1 MVKVA
6 GGGPVSPGF
15 HRPGELQARERGVKY
30 SDIAH
35 IGHRQLGLSCW
46 ELDMICEELLQ
57 CFIFTETRIR
67 MILPFIAI
75 EADLFHS
82 LD

>member
-57 CFIFTETRIR
+57 CFIFAEIPAD
-67 MILPFIAI
+67 MSNSDDIAFCS
-75 EADLFHS
+75 D
-82 LD
+82 